1 MTLEKWLI
9 HPGES
14 RIIDVEGIRSLKV
27 GLVGGEVDIIGH
39 DEPGIRIEI
48 HGVTVKDL
56 RVEGTGDT
64 IEIDHAQL
72 RWDNVFEAFRNIG
85 AGAPRAEVSIAV
97 PRDIRLSLGVVSAS
111 ALVSGL
117 AADARLNTV
126 SGDLIVDGLDAD
138 LSVNAVSGDVQV
150 RALRGAI
157 TAKTVSG
164 DIAVTGAV
172 RSASVDTASGA
183 MLIDAEGPVHA
194 ITLNT
199 VSGNA
204 SVRLDADY
212 AANYLVRTVGGR
224 VQIDGIVRSGS
235 GITTWTGSTGELSGS
250 FVDVRAHSVSGDLT
264 VLRREPT
271 PPAAPSADAEAVA

>member
-56 RVEGTGDT
+56 RVEATGDT

-97 PRDIRLSLGVVSAS
+97 PRDIRLSLGVVGAS
-111 ALVSGL
+111 VLVSGL

-199 VSGNA
+199 VSGDA

-212 AANYLVRTVGGR
+212 PANYLVRTVTGR

-250 FVDVRAHSVSGDLT
+250 FVDVRTHSVSGDLT
-264 VLRREPT
+264 VLRRETT
-271 PPAAPSADAEAVA
+271 PPAAPADDAEAVA